1 MNTRTRTTALGR
13 RSFLLT
19 AATVVGLIGWF
30 TTANWGN
37 SIARAAP
44 FVKPKE
50 RWTADHLFDF
60 LRALPSSAMLGLKK
74 SLGILSQEAGEDQLH
89 GNDQDARDI
98 QKHALWLSSNVFAYH
113 FRDETKLGYH
123 ELVTWVSKQAA
134 IPNTTIDAAPT
145 FALERELLKLLFAQL
160 WDRMNTQQRNELL
173 AKLDPNGE
181 IKDKTAILT
190 LSGASALALLGATVA
205 FTGFAFYTTMSITI
219 ASVAGSVGVTL
230 PFATYLGASSIVG
243 VLSGPVG
250 WAIMGIAA
258 LGGIALAG
266 RANLQKTALLVSQL
280 HALKVEA
287 LVAADVPEQEVLTA

>member
-1 MNTRTRTTALGR
+1 M
-13 RSFLLT
+13 
-19 AATVVGLIGWF
+19 
-30 TTANWGN
+30 
-37 SIARAAP
+37 
-44 FVKPKE
+44 
-50 RWTADHLFDF
+50 FDF

-98 QKHALWLSSNVFAYH
+98 QKHALWLSTNVFAYL
-113 FRDETKLGYH
+113 FRDKTKLSYH

-134 IPNTTIDAAPT
+134 VPDAKIDAAPT
-145 FALERELLKLLFAQL
+145 FTLERELLKLLFAQL
-160 WDRMNTQQRNELL
+160 WDRMNTQQKNELL

-181 IKDKTAILT
+181 IKDNTAILA
-190 LSGASALALLGATVA
+190 LSGAGALAALGATVA
-205 FTGFAFYTTMSITI
+205 FSGFAFYTTMSIAI
-219 ASVAGSVGVTL
+219 ASVAGAAGVTL

-243 VLSGPVG
+243 VLSGPIG

-266 RANLQKTALLVSQL
+266 RANLRKTALLVGQL

-287 LVAADVPEQEVLTA
+287 LVAADVPEQEVFIA